1 MSFDKST
8 VIEGT
13 YEILETFDG
22 GGMGIVYRARHL
34 LWNIDVAIKHP
45 RRKILM
51 SRKQL
56 DEFHAECE
64 IWATL
69 GLHPYIITC
78 YYSREIE
85 SLPCVIAEYLP
96 RGSLQKS
103 IECRDLYRRD
113 EIECQSNMLSVAA
126 STAWGLFRAHQSGML
141 HCDVKPGNM
150 LLTSFGTAKIGDF
163 GLSLLLRPSIPN
175 AKAIGFTA
183 AYSSPEQLKG
193 QSLTPSADVW
203 SWAASMLAMYVG
215 EVSWENGAACGA
227 ALRQYLEN
235 GGKAYRIPP
244 MPKPL
249 ADLLLDCFQFSPDKR
264 ISDFRLIA
272 ESICKIHDELLG
284 EPCPA
289 TKPDLELLSADS
301 LNNRA
306 VSRYDRHDL
315 SEVYRLLDEALTID
329 PLHPESNFNA
339 ALLNFSTSDNCAN
352 TFLERLEQ
360 VAQFEPGNY
369 RHRLYRACLLNL
381 YGKRQEATSCLNGAS
396 RIGGAEAAEEIQR
409 LWDMSIGKQC
419 VPVLSPPISGEDF
432 AHDSERFE
440 RLMNKAEHAVQS
452 NNMADAKRYIL
463 MSGDIQA
470 FARHPRRRRL
480 LTKLYS

>member
-1 MSFDKST
+1 MNFNIGEVT
-8 VIEGT
+8 NGLYLIH
-13 YEILETFDG
+13 ETFGG
-22 GGMGIVYRARHL
+22 GGMGLVHRAKHL
-34 LWNIDVAIKHP
+34 AWGIDVAIKHP
-45 RRKILM
+45 RPEFLKNRRQI
-51 SRKQL
+51 
-56 DEFHAECE
+56 DEFHSECF
-64 IWATL
+64 IWSSI
-69 GLHPYIITC
+69 GLDSYIATC
-78 YYSREIE
+78 YYSLEIDE
-85 SLPCVIAEYLP
+85 LPCVVAEYLP
-96 RGSLQKS
+96 GGSLQDVIQRK
-103 IECRDLYRRD
+103 IIYRGNDL
-113 EIECQSNMLSVAA
+113 ECQSYMLSIAA
-126 STAWGLFRAHQSGML
+126 STAWGLLRAHQSGLL

-150 LLTSFGTAKIGDF
+150 LLTSFGTAKIADF
-163 GLSLLLRPSIPN
+163 GLALLPRPSTPD
-175 AKAIGFTA
+175 AKAAGFTA

-193 QSLTPSADVW
+193 HSLTPCADVW

-264 ISDFRLIA
+264 ISDFRFIA

-289 TKPDLELLSADS
+289 SKPDLELLSADS

-339 ALLNFSTSDNCAN
+339 ALLNFSASNNCAN

-381 YGKRQEATSCLNGAS
+381 YGKRQEATRCLNRAS

-440 RLMNKAEHAVQS
+440 RLMKKAEHAIQS
-452 NNMADAKRYIL
+452 NNMADAKRYLL
-463 MSGDIQA
+463 MSGDIQS

-480 LTKLYS
+480 LTKLYP